1 MSHHRFGAL
10 WTVAVCA
17 CLAGTGRA
25 QVSPA
30 DTGAP
35 QAKVSRAGGKWTLAG
50 RKNTVVF
57 NQADLGVTVQAGPA
71 LWKMVPSSAKDLL
84 IGKDGDEFQVR
95 LADARETLVTPY
107 ETGFKTGIKIVLD
120 GFRGSGQ
127 KSPGAPLDLRI
138 VLTMCLEGADEEL
151 VSEATVIERA
161 AVVRELNWPKE
172 PDGRE
177 VDFTVIPSDDG
188 TLLPRDWPKSYHPIQ
203 RATGDLSVIQSHLI
217 ESWAMSWWGFLKGD
231 AAMIVIV
238 ETPDDAAYTF
248 SHPAGGPTSM
258 GPAWR
263 AQLGRFGYPRSVR
276 MGFLPKGS
284 YVDLCKRYRRY
295 VMDSGLYVSLKDK
308 IASRPVV
315 KSLIG
320 TPFIGASVLRNYKPG
335 GARYDS
341 KNPQNN
347 YRLTTFAQNIQRLRD
362 LKAKGFDRLNVSV
375 SGWLNQG
382 YDRQTPDALPPPKEA
397 GGWEGMK
404 ALFDACKELGYT
416 CWLHDQYRDYYL
428 DAPSWNPDFAVHDED
443 NIRPARAFPG
453 TRFKHDWKD
462 GYIPLMDNW
471 DGGAQGYLNNGFML
485 GHVVKNYETMFAHGI
500 HPQGSYQ
507 DVFGYIPP
515 DQDFNPEHP
524 STRKDSMNARA
535 AVFNWTKRHL
545 GIVGTEDGSDWVI
558 PYVDYVT
565 DRMNRSASTG
575 TDPDHEDAVQVPLY
589 ELVFHD
595 AVVTTYPENNLRG
608 FLHASPPHM
617 GYGRSGAEPNLD
629 NIRRMAALHERVGLL
644 EMTNHEFLDKARRKE
659 RTTFADGTTVTVD
672 WDAKTVDIKPD
683 VKIAR

>member
-10 WTVAVCA
+10 WTVALCA
-17 CLAGTGRA
+17 CLAGPGAA

-35 QAKVSRAGGKWTLAG
+35 EVKVSHAGGKWTLAG

-57 NQADLGVTVQAGPA
+57 NDSDLSVMVQAGPA
-71 LWKMVPSSAKDLL
+71 IWKMVPSSAKDLL
-84 IGKDGDEFQVR
+84 IGKDGDEFHVR
-95 LADARETLVTPY
+95 LADAREILVTPY

-120 GFRGSGQ
+120 GFRSTGQ
-127 KSPGAPLDLRI
+127 KSPGAPMDLRI

-151 VSEATVIERA
+151 VSEATVIEHA

-248 SHPAGGPTSM
+248 SHPGGGPTSM

-308 IASRPVV
+308 IASQPVV

-335 GARYDS
+335 GARYDT

-362 LKAKGFDRLNVSV
+362 LKSKGFDHLNVSV

-428 DAPSWNPDFAVHDED
+428 D
-443 NIRPARAFPG
+443 R
-453 TRFKHDWKD
+453 
-462 GYIPLMDNW
+462 
-471 DGGAQGYLNNGFML
+471 
-485 GHVVKNYETMFAHGI
+485 MFTLTI
-500 HPQGSYQ
+500 
-507 DVFGYIPP
+507 
-515 DQDFNPEHP
+515 
-524 STRKDSMNARA
+524 
-535 AVFNWTKRHL
+535 
-545 GIVGTEDGSDWVI
+545 
-558 PYVDYVT
+558 
-565 DRMNRSASTG
+565 
-575 TDPDHEDAVQVPLY
+575 
-589 ELVFHD
+589 
-595 AVVTTYPENNLRG
+595 
-608 FLHASPPHM
+608 
-617 GYGRSGAEPNLD
+617 
-629 NIRRMAALHERVGLL
+629 
-644 EMTNHEFLDKARRKE
+644 
-659 RTTFADGTTVTVD
+659 
-672 WDAKTVDIKPD
+672 
-683 VKIAR
+683 